1 MSNNY
6 SNSPS
11 MDEILER
18 IKKALSE
25 RETKSSYYEE
35 SPSPSHTIKEDNHEN
50 DELLIKPVIRPTD
63 SYDEVI
69 KPLTK
74 SEKLSHTPQSEE
86 VFVLKKSMKVNQPQ
100 SFENVNFDKLYKNIS
115 TELGRDLAIAYL
127 SPKIESW
134 LRINMPDL
142 IKKSQN

>member
-35 SPSPSHTIKEDNHEN
+35 SPSPSHTIKEDSHEN

-142 IKKSQN
+142 IKKSQD

>member
-35 SPSPSHTIKEDNHEN
+35 SPSPSHTIKEDSHEN

-142 IKKSQN
+142 IKHSQN

>member
-25 RETKSSYYEE
+25 RETKSSYYED

>member
-35 SPSPSHTIKEDNHEN
+35 SPSPSHTITEDNHEN

-74 SEKLSHTPQSEE
+74 SEKLSHPPQSEE

-142 IKKSQN
+142 IKHSQD

>member
-74 SEKLSHTPQSEE
+74 SEKLSHPPQSEE

-142 IKKSQN
+142 IKHSQD